1 MSLRGRLL
9 CALGLIAAVLV
20 VSGAVLLGLVRTS
33 LVQQIDRQL
42 AAVAPVT
49 ANDGPGQLTPLV
61 PPPASATA
69 PEVSPFT
76 ELFIGQYS
84 ASGDLQVVLRPSGGE
99 VPSVD
104 VGTAQARATEPTHTE
119 PFDARSADGT
129 AGFRVASVRSPGGT
143 TSLVALPMARVEATY
158 RRVRLGVVAVGVA
171 LFAALALAGWWVER
185 LGIRPIKRVTD
196 AATAIAG
203 GELDHRVEAQPQG
216 TEAAQLA
223 AAFNV
228 MADRRQAAESKLRQ
242 FVADASHELRTPLST
257 VAGVLELY
265 QSGALEVG
273 PGLDDALRRARQ
285 ETTRMSALV
294 SDLLLLAYLDQGR
307 PLEAQP
313 VDLTA
318 LVADAAFDASLSDP
332 GRHVTT
338 DLAADAVVVGD
349 EHRLRQV
356 VSNLVANALA
366 HTPPDA
372 AVSLKVT
379 TSDDLCVLEVSDDGP
394 GMTAEQAS
402 HVFDRFYR
410 CDDGRS
416 RSQGGSGLGLSIVA
430 SILEAHGGGVSVET
444 APGEGARFRVVL
456 PRHRPSPQNFE
467 ETSRESEGSVET
479 RTRG

>member
-9 CALGLIAAVLV
+9 CALGLIAVVLV
-20 VSGAVLLGLVRTS
+20 ASGAVVLGLVRTS

-42 AAVAPVT
+42 ASVAPVT
-49 ANDGPGQLTPLV
+49 ANDGTGQLTPLV
-61 PPPASATA
+61 PPPASASA

-76 ELFIGQYS
+76 ELFIGVYS

-99 VPSVD
+99 VPSVNVD
-104 VGTAQARATEPTHTE
+104 AAQARATEPTHTE

-196 AATAIAG
+196 AAAAIAS

-228 MADRRQAAESKLRQ
+228 MADRRQAAENKLRQ

-265 QSGALEVG
+265 QSGALEAG
-273 PGLDDALRRARQ
+273 PGLDDALRRASQ
-285 ETTRMSALV
+285 ETKRMSRLV

-307 PLEAQP
+307 PLEEQP

-318 LVADAAFDASLSDP
+318 VVADAAFDTSLSDP
-332 GRHVTT
+332 GREITT
-338 DLAADAVVVGD
+338 DLAADAIVVGD
-349 EHRLRQV
+349 EHRLQQV
-356 VSNLVANALA
+356 VSNLIANAVA

-372 AVSLKVT
+372 AISLTVIA
-379 TSDDLCVLEVSDDGP
+379 SDDFCVLEVGDDGP
-394 GMTAEQAS
+394 GMTADQAS
-402 HVFDRFYR
+402 HIFDRFYR

-456 PRHRPSPQNFE
+456 PRRPPDFE
-467 ETSRESEGSVET
+467 EISRKSEGSVEIHSP
-479 RTRG
+479 G

>member
-1 MSLRGRLL
+1 MIVSLRRRLL
-9 CALGLIAAVLV
+9 CALGVIAVVLV
-20 VSGAVLLGLVRTS
+20 VSGAVVLGLVRTS
-33 LVQQIDRQL
+33 LVEQIDRQL
-42 AAVAPVT
+42 ASVAPVT
-49 ANDGPGQLTPLV
+49 ANDGTGQLAPLV
-61 PPPASATA
+61 PPPASASA

-76 ELFIGQYS
+76 ELFIGLYS

-104 VGTAQARATEPTHTE
+104 VDAAQARATDPTHIK

-143 TSLVALPMARVEATY
+143 TSLVALPVARVEATY
-158 RRVRLGVVAVGVA
+158 RRVRLGVVALGVA

-196 AATAIAG
+196 AAAAIAG

-228 MADRRQAAESKLRQ
+228 MADRRQAAENKLRQ

-257 VAGVLELY
+257 LAGVLELY
-265 QSGALEVG
+265 HSGALEAG
-273 PGLDDALRRARQ
+273 PGLDDALRRASQ
-285 ETTRMSALV
+285 ETKRMSGLV

-307 PLEAQP
+307 PLEEQS
-313 VDLTA
+313 VDLTTV
-318 LVADAAFDASLSDP
+318 VADAAFDASLSD
-332 GRHVTT
+332 RSCQITT
-338 DLAADAVVVGD
+338 DLAAEAVVVGD

-356 VSNLVANALA
+356 VSNLVANAVA

-372 AVSLKVT
+372 ALSLTVIAGE
-379 TSDDLCVLEVSDDGP
+379 DFCVLEVGDDGP

-410 CDDGRS
+410 CDDGRA

-430 SILEAHGGGVSVET
+430 SIVEAHGGGVSLET
-444 APGEGARFRVVL
+444 APGEGALFRVVL
-456 PRHRPSPQNFE
+456 PRRPPDFE
-467 ETSRESEGSVET
+467 ETSRKSEGFVEIHPP
-479 RTRG
+479 G